1 MIWTDTPC
9 LVTCWNDGN
18 SILKAYRHPKIEF
31 ILAQHP
37 WLENDC
43 TFADIILPS
52 NTKFETE
59 DIGVDIFSGQ
69 FDAIFPEPKCIEP
82 RGESKSDYEVV
93 CTIAEK
99 LGLLEEYTG
108 GKSVE
113 EWIKHGYE
121 TSGVAD
127 HISYE
132 ELKEKGYWIVP
143 TDPNWRTHTPGMRD
157 FATDPEKHPLNTP
170 SGKIEFY
177 SERLAKHFPD
187 DKERPPVPH
196 WVPYGESHQESLS
209 HPRAE
214 KYPFLVCSNHP
225 KWRVHAQHDDMTWLR
240 EIPTCK
246 VKGPDGYFYEPL
258 WIHPS
263 DANKRTIRNGDVVMI
278 FNERGTVLA
287 GARLTERIMPG
298 TVYIDHGARYDPI
311 LPAEIDRGGAINTIC
326 PHHVTSK
333 HATGQVA
340 SGFLVEVQKADIEDL
355 MRKYPEVFK
364 KPYDQAAGLCME
376 RVLVRDK
383 KE

>member
-1 MIWTDTPC
+1 MPGHV
-9 LVTCWNDGN
+9 LNDGN

-43 TFADIILPS
+43 TFADLILPS

-93 CTIAEK
+93 CAIAEK
-99 LGLLEEYTG
+99 LGLLDEYTG

-113 EWIKHGYE
+113 EWIKHGYD
-121 TSGVAD
+121 TSGAAD
-127 HISYE
+127 HISYG

-143 TDPNWRTHTPGMRD
+143 TDPDWKKYTPGLGD
-157 FATDPEKHPLNTP
+157 FNREPEKHPLSTP

-177 SERLAKHFPD
+177 SERLARHFPE

-196 WVPYGESHQESLS
+196 WVPYGETHQESLL

-214 KYPFLVCSNHP
+214 RYPLLVCSNHP
-225 KWRVHAQHDDMTWLR
+225 RWRVHAQHDDMTWLR
-240 EIPTCK
+240 EIETCK
-246 VKGPDGYFYEPL
+246 VRGPDGYFYEPL
-258 WIHPS
+258 WMNPA
-263 DANKRTIRNGDVVMI
+263 DAEKRLIRSGDIVNI
-278 FNERGTVLA
+278 YNERGAVLA
-287 GARLTERIMPG
+287 GARVTQRIVAG

-311 LPAEIDRGGAINTIC
+311 VPAELDRGGAINTIC
-326 PHHVTSK
+326 PHQIISA

-340 SGFLVEVQKADIEDL
+340 SGFLVEVEKADMEAL
-355 MRKYPEVFK
+355 MKRYPEAFK
-364 KPYDQAAGLCME
+364 RPYDEAAGLCME
-376 RVLVRDK
+376 RVLARGK